1 MNIHNDK
8 ELEQITKQLDT
19 LDISSDSDNSIYS
32 NLTNYQ
38 YITTKKHDKIIEY
51 VIDSL
56 KLNNKNIALEVK
68 MLSET
73 LEKYKQLYYELQ
85 KKRYER
91 LNILNSHSVIN
102 PVFFNK

>member
-8 ELEQITKQLDT
+8 ELENITKQLED
-19 LDISSDSDNSIYS
+19 LNISSDSDNSIYS

-38 YITTKKHDKIIEY
+38 HITTKRHDKIIEY

-56 KLNNKNIALEVK
+56 KLNNQNLALENK

-73 LEKYKQLYYELQ
+73 LEKYKQLYHELQ
-85 KKRYER
+85 
-91 LNILNSHSVIN
+91 
-102 PVFFNK
+102 NKDMKD